1 MYSRSRE
8 MDRAIKATFTIVE
21 TKMIEA
27 LANKK
32 YIALIATAER
42 SDFSQENLLQNNNP
56 NVTSVEKREAAVR
69 APVRSYRASLRFR

>member
-42 SDFSQENLLQNNNP
+42 SDFSRES
-56 NVTSVEKREAAVR
+56 TSKQQ
-69 APVRSYRASLRFR
+69 S